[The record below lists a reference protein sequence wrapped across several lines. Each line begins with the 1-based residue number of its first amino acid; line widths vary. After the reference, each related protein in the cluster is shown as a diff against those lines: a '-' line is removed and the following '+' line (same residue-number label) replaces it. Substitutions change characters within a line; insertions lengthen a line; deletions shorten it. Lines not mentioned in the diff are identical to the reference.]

1 MEVRLD
7 GKSAIV
13 TGGSKGL
20 GLAIAEEY
28 AASGADVAIL
38 ARDPGALAEAKQQIE
53 ARGAKG
59 GGKGKVLAISCDV
72 SKAGPI
78 EAACKQAN
86 SEFGKVDIFVNN
98 AGQST
103 RGPSETITDEMW
115 QADLDLK
122 LFAQIRF
129 CRILMPQMKERKWGR
144 VISVLNIGAKA
155 PGADSAPTSVSRAA
169 QMALTKAMS
178 MEGAPHNVL
187 VNSLHVGVIVSD
199 QIKRRYDRE
208 RPNVSF
214 EEYVAQAGRAV
225 PMGRMGKAEE
235 FAAVATFL
243 ASEQAGYVTG
253 CAINVDGGRSPVV

>member
-1 MEVRLD
+1 MEIRLD

-20 GLAIAEEY
+20 GLAIAQEY

-53 ARGAKG
+53 AGAA
-59 GGKGKVLAISCDV
+59 GGKVAAISCDV
-72 SKAGPI
+72 AKAADI
-78 EAACKQAN
+78 RKAYDQVM
-86 SEFGKVDIFVNN
+86 SEFGKIDIFVNN

-129 CRILMPQMKERKWGR
+129 SRLLLPQMKERRWGR
-144 VISVLNIGAKA
+144 IISVLNIGAKA

-169 QMALTKAMS
+169 QMAFTKVLS
-178 MEGAPHNVL
+178 QEGAPYNVL

-199 QIKRRYDRE
+199 QIVRRHRRE
-208 RPNVSF
+208 AANVPL
-214 EEYVAQAGRAV
+214 EEFIAQAGRSV
-225 PMGRMGKAEE
+225 PLGRMGRAEE
-235 FAAVATFL
+235 FASVATFL
-243 ASEQAGYVTG
+243 ASDAASYVTG

>member
-7 GKSAIV
+7 GRSAIV

-28 AASGADVAIL
+28 FASGADVAIL
-38 ARDPGALAEAKQQIE
+38 ARDAGALAEAKQTIQ
-53 ARGAKG
+53 AR
-59 GGKGKVLAISCDV
+59 GGKGKIAAISCDV
-72 SKAGPI
+72 SKADAI
-78 EAACKQAN
+78 KQACNQVN

-129 CRILMPQMKERKWGR
+129 CRLLMPPMKERKWGR
-144 VISVLNIGAKA
+144 IISVLNIGAKA

-214 EEYVAQAGRAV
+214 EQYVAEAGKAV
-225 PMGRMGKAEE
+225 PLGRMGKAEE

>member
-1 MEVRLD
+1 M
-7 GKSAIV
+7 
-13 TGGSKGL
+13 
-20 GLAIAEEY
+20 
-28 AASGADVAIL
+28 
-38 ARDPGALAEAKQQIE
+38 
-53 ARGAKG
+53 
-59 GGKGKVLAISCDV
+59 LAISCDV

-98 AGQST
+98 AGQSI
-103 RGPSETITDEMW
+103 RGPSETITDEQW
-115 QADLDLK
+115 QGDLDLK

-144 VISVLNIGAKA
+144 IISVLNIGAKA

-178 MEGAPHNVL
+178 QEGAPHNVL

-225 PMGRMGKAEE
+225 PMGRMGRAEE

-243 ASEQAGYVTG
+243 ASDAASYVTG

>member
-1 MEVRLD
+1 MDIRLD
-7 GKSAIV
+7 GRSAVV

-28 AASGADVAIL
+28 AKSGADVAVL
-38 ARDPGALAEAKQQIE
+38 ARNPDTLAEAKAKIQ
-53 ARGAKG
+53 AGAPG
-59 GGKGKVLAISCDV
+59 RKVVAISCDV
-72 SKAGPI
+72 SKAADI
-78 EAACKQAN
+78 RKTYDQIM
-86 SEFGKVDIFVNN
+86 SEFGKIDIYVNN

-103 RGPSETITDEMW
+103 RGTSEKLTDEMW

-129 CRILMPQMKERKWGR
+129 CRLVFPQMKQRRWGR
-144 VISVLNIGAKA
+144 IISVLNIGAKA

-169 QMALTKAMS
+169 QMAFTKALS
-178 MEGAPHNVL
+178 QEGAPDNVL

-214 EEYVAQAGRAV
+214 EQYVAAAGKGV
-225 PMGRMGKAEE
+225 PLGRMGRAEE
-235 FAAVATFL
+235 FANIACFL
-243 ASEQAGYVTG
+243 ASDAASYVTG

>member
-1 MEVRLD
+1 MEIRLD
-7 GKSAIV
+7 GRSAIV

-20 GLAIAEEY
+20 GLAIAAEY
-28 AASGADVAIL
+28 FASGANVAIL
-38 ARDPGALAEAKQQIE
+38 ARDQGALAEAKQQIE
-53 ARGAKG
+53 AR

-72 SKAGPI
+72 SKAAPI

-253 CAINVDGGRSPVV
+253 CAINVDGGHSPVV

>member
-7 GKSAIV
+7 GRSAIV

-28 AASGADVAIL
+28 FASGANVAIV
-38 ARDPGALAEAKQQIE
+38 ARDQGALAEAKQLIQS
-53 ARGAKG
+53 R

-72 SKAGPI
+72 SKADPI
-78 EAACKQAN
+78 RQACEQAN

-122 LFAQIRF
+122 LFAQVRF
-129 CRILMPQMKERKWGR
+129 SRILMPQMKERKWGR
-144 VISVLNIGAKA
+144 IISVLNIGAKA

-214 EEYVAQAGRAV
+214 DEFVAQAGRAV
-225 PMGRMGKAEE
+225 PMGRMGRAEE
-235 FAAVATFL
+235 FASVATFM
-243 ASEQAGYVTG
+243 ASEAASYVTG

>member
-7 GKSAIV
+7 GRSAIV

-20 GLAIAEEY
+20 GLAIAKEF
-28 AASGADVAIL
+28 AASGADVAVL
-38 ARDPGALAEAKQQIE
+38 ARDPATLAD
-53 ARGAKG
+53 AKG
-59 GGKGKVLAISCDV
+59 EIQKMGGKGKIAAISCDV
-72 SKAGPI
+72 SKMAPI
-78 EAACKQAN
+78 KAAYDQVM
-86 SEFGKVDIFVNN
+86 SEFGKIDIFVNN

-103 RGPSETITDEMW
+103 RGPSEDLTDEMW

-129 CRILMPQMKERKWGR
+129 CRLVFPQMKQRKWGR
-144 VISVLNIGAKA
+144 IISVLNIGAKA

-169 QMALTKAMS
+169 QMAFTKALS
-178 MEGAPHNVL
+178 HEGAPHNVL

-214 EEYVAQAGRAV
+214 EQYVAEAGRGV
-225 PMGRMGKAEE
+225 PLGRMGRAEE
-235 FAAVATFL
+235 FANVATFL
-243 ASEQAGYVTG
+243 ASDAAGYVTG

>member
-1 MEVRLD
+1 MDVRLD
-7 GKSAIV
+7 GRSAIV

-20 GLAIAEEY
+20 GLAIAKEF

-38 ARDPGALAEAKQQIE
+38 ARDAATLADAKAEIQ
-53 ARGAKG
+53 RGAPRA
-59 GGKGKVLAISCDV
+59 KVAAISCDV
-72 SKAGPI
+72 SQMAPI
-78 EAACKQAN
+78 QAAYDRVM

-103 RGPSETITDEMW
+103 RGPSEELTDEMW

-129 CRILMPQMKERKWGR
+129 CRLVFPQMKQRRWGR
-144 VISVLNIGAKA
+144 IIAVLNIGAKA
-155 PGADSAPTSVSRAA
+155 PGANSAPTSVSRAA
-169 QMALTKAMS
+169 QMAFTKALS

-199 QIKRRYDRE
+199 QIVRRHRRE
-208 RPNVSF
+208 GANVSLDDF
-214 EEYVAQAGRAV
+214 IRQAGQGV
-225 PMGRMGKAEE
+225 PLGRMGRAEE
-235 FAAVATFL
+235 FANVACFL
-243 ASEQAGYVTG
+243 ASDAASYVTG

>member
-1 MEVRLD
+1 MEIRLD
-7 GKSAIV
+7 GRTAVV

-28 AASGADVAIL
+28 AKSGADVTIL
-38 ARDPGALAEAKQQIE
+38 ARDQGTLNDAKARIQDGAPG
-53 ARGAKG
+53 R
-59 GGKGKVLAISCDV
+59 KVAAISCDV
-72 SKAGPI
+72 SKAADI
-78 EAACKQAN
+78 RRTYDQII
-86 SEFGKVDIFVNN
+86 SEFGKIDIFVNN

-129 CRILMPQMKERKWGR
+129 CRLIFPQMKQRKWGR
-144 VISVLNIGAKA
+144 IISVLNIGAKA

-169 QMALTKAMS
+169 QMAFTKVLS
-178 MEGAPHNVL
+178 QEGAPHNVL

-199 QIKRRYDRE
+199 QIVRRHKRE
-208 RPNVSF
+208 GANVSLDDF
-214 EEYVAQAGRAV
+214 IAQAGRGV
-225 PMGRMGKAEE
+225 PMGRMGRAEE
-235 FAAVATFL
+235 FANIATFL
-243 ASEQAGYVTG
+243 ASDAASYVTG